1 MNAPIRMTALALL
14 LLVANVRLGFGQV
27 QLSLARNEVAFYIA
41 TQGEVRPEQ
50 NPQVANA
57 HRVFERVRAVADK
70 NSRRLPRLVV
80 VNSRADPWAIAL
92 PSGHV
97 VLSKEAGAI
106 CHTGVS
112 LPEAEARLAFVLG
125 HELAHL
131 AHDDFWHQEVYGFLA
146 ARSGTRGLA
155 DFMQSRQTTKE
166 QELAA
171 DDKGFIYAAMA
182 GYPVE
187 LLVKGRAGKPD
198 FFSFWMQQTNARVQ
212 SVHASSADRAALLQQ
227 RLQELQN
234 KLGFFEFGVRLSH
247 FDYCDDAVYFFQEF
261 QKTFPGREVLNDLGY
276 CYLQLARQEMEPE
289 RAYFYWLPLILD
301 GETRARSLL
310 RAAPAGS
317 MLKTLKQASSGKA
330 GGFLNQALD
339 YLKQA
344 IDADPSYL
352 PARLNLAVAYLYLG
366 RPQQAAAVLAE
377 AQELGENHATL
388 QGLEALALYESSD
401 AGLDLWPTAVARL
414 EKLAAVPDP
423 PEAVVF
429 NLARLLSVRPRAA
442 EARSYWSRLAA
453 MNTLLPAA
461 IQTIVCR
468 EQTVRPAA
476 SCLQATS
483 KSIQTV
489 PWKWPL
495 PVSDFE
501 RLSPDGTENSLRGWQ
516 ATAFDWFKDKLHGH
530 IYRRPDGLA
539 EVLELDQFVQM
550 QVLRGERLGRVRDLG
565 AYCAQRLKPRPLSQ
579 GVVWSCGDWAALG
592 SGDQV
597 QEMWWVA
604 E

>member
-1 MNAPIRMTALALL
+1 MTALALL
-14 LLVANVRLGFGQV
+14 LLVADVRLGFAEARS
-27 QLSLARNEVAFYIA
+27 SLARDEVDFYIA
-41 TQGEVRPEQ
+41 THGEVRAEQ
-50 NPQVANA
+50 DPQVANA

-70 NSRRLPRLVV
+70 NSKRLPRLVV

-97 VLSKEAGAI
+97 VLSKEAVAI
-106 CHTGVS
+106 CHAQAS
-112 LPEAEARLAFVLG
+112 LAESEARLAFVLG

-155 DFMQSRQTTKE
+155 DFMQSHQTSKE

-187 LLVKGRAGKPD
+187 LLVKNQAGKPD
-198 FFSFWMQQTNARVQ
+198 FFAFWMQQTNARVQ
-212 SVHASSADRAALLQQ
+212 SVHASAADRAGLLQQ
-227 RLQELQN
+227 RLKDIQN

-247 FDYCDDAVYFFQEF
+247 FDYCDDAVYFFREF
-261 QKTFPGREVLNDLGY
+261 QKTFPGREVLNNLGY
-276 CYLQLARQEMEPE
+276 CYLQLARQEMKPE

-317 MLKTLKQASSGKA
+317 MLKALKQAVSGEA
-330 GGFLNQALD
+330 EGFLNQALD

-344 IDADPSYL
+344 IDADPSYI

-366 RPQQAAAVLAE
+366 RPQQASAVLAE
-377 AQELGENHATL
+377 VRELAAADGVSL

-414 EKLAAVPDP
+414 EKLAADPDAP
-423 PEAVVF
+423 AALVF
-429 NLARLLSVRPRAA
+429 NLARLLSLRPRTA
-442 EARSYWSRLAA
+442 EARSHWNRLAGV
-453 MNTLLPAA
+453 NTLLPAS
-461 IQTIVCR
+461 IQAIVCQ
-468 EQTVRPAA
+468 EQSVRPATA
-476 SCLQATS
+476 CLQAAS
-483 KSIQTV
+483 KSIQAA

-495 PVSDFE
+495 AENGFE
-501 RLSPDGTENSLRGWQ
+501 RLSPDGTEHSLRGWQ
-516 ATAFDWFKDKLHGH
+516 TIAFDWFKDKLHGH

-550 QVLRGERLGRVRDLG
+550 QVMRGERLGRVRDLR
-565 AYCAQRLKPRPLSQ
+565 AHCAQRLKPRDLSQ
-579 GVVWSCGDWAALG
+579 GVVWSCDDWAALI
-592 SGDQV
+592 SGDQIR
-597 QEMWWVA
+597 ELWWVA
-604 E
+604 K